1 MFWEVVVPGEDGS
14 ASKTVTV
21 EAENWFSALRSSLNK
36 HGSGGQLI
44 SNLTCDIKP
53 DRSVHVTDFVTRK
66 VFTLRPLEK
75 SGAAPAA
82 PVAAIATPKRSAV
95 EPDPAVDG
103 LPSDLPRCKGFF
115 RRDEAPDDASGI
127 FFRERML
134 AVAPGTDTDGAARL
148 AMAVFERL
156 QEMGTT
162 AGTKMFVTVQVFD
175 HEFEGRFERP
185 AIAALEWK
193 EWSPK
198 KAKIQFPLSGA
209 EEIRFSRVSV
219 PPPAPEAAPP
229 VALVEAAPP
238 VALVEAP
245 QPAAAPQAVTP
256 APRGH
261 ARPSVD
267 SVASAP
273 GPGPAQVPIPLV
285 AAPDKAVPL
294 DLRPATSPAQRK
306 IQPET
311 PTASRTEKKPS
322 AEMRAHPGKD
332 PHKKRQTGEGVVL
345 DDLFF
350 QAFERMHE
358 IYSHRDHDK
367 VAEFA
372 LGVAREFIK
381 CEAGSTMLITP
392 GKYELYV
399 AAAQGPVAKSL
410 YGKRMS
416 LTKGI
421 VGFATRAGAVVTVSD
436 PENDP
441 RFHDEFDK
449 LTSYRTR
456 NVLCAP
462 IQFEGKTIGAIELLN
477 SPREAGFLQSE
488 ANVLSYVA
496 GAVGEYIDTSLPS
509 REAEFSDREFAEFL
523 PARKAE
529 ALRRAEEKRNGKPAV
544 PAPAAAPA
552 KPAAPAAAKAVA
564 PSAAKPVVKTT
575 IAETPAA
582 KKTQPPP
589 AQSSGKNKKKR
600 KR

>member
-1 MFWEVVVPGEDGS
+1 MLWEVVVPGDDGAS
-14 ASKTVTV
+14 SKTVTV
-21 EAENWFSALRSSLNK
+21 EAENWFSALRSSLSR
-36 HGSGGQLI
+36 HGSGGHLI

-66 VFTLRPLEK
+66 VFTLKPVGGA
-75 SGAAPAA
+75 SGAADRAAPAA
-82 PVAAIATPKRSAV
+82 AVQAPKSEPAA
-95 EPDPAVDG
+95 PDPAVD
-103 LPSDLPRCKGFF
+103 DLPPGVPRCAGFF

-127 FFRERML
+127 FYRERML
-134 AVAPGTDTDGAARL
+134 AVASGTNADDAARL

-156 QEMGTT
+156 QALGTS
-162 AGTKMFVTVQVFD
+162 AGTKLFVTVQVFD
-175 HEFEGRFERP
+175 HVFEGRFERP

-209 EEIRFSRVSV
+209 EEIRFARSSV
-219 PPPAPEAAPP
+219 APPAPDFAPP
-229 VALVEAAPP
+229 VAAAFAAQPIDLVASAPP
-238 VALVEAP
+238 VAVTAAP
-245 QPAAAPQAVTP
+245 QPAAP
-256 APRGH
+256 APRAH

-267 SVASAP
+267 DVASAP
-273 GPGPAQVPIPLV
+273 RLAPAPIPLV
-285 AAPDKAVPL
+285 AAPGKAAPVE
-294 DLRPATSPAQRK
+294 LRPATSSAQRK
-306 IQPET
+306 FHTEAAAP
-311 PTASRTEKKPS
+311 PRAEKKPS
-322 AEMRAHPGKD
+322 AEMQAQPGKE
-332 PHKKRQTGEGVVL
+332 PQKKRQTGEGVVL

-358 IYSHRDHDK
+358 IYSYRDHDK

-372 LGVAREFIK
+372 LKLAQEFIK
-381 CEAGSTMLITP
+381 SEAGSTMLITP

-399 AAAQGPVAKSL
+399 AAAQGSVARSL
-410 YGKRMS
+410 QGKRMS

-449 LTSYRTR
+449 LTNFKTR
-456 NVLCAP
+456 NVVCAP

-477 SPREAGFLQSE
+477 SPRETGFLQTE
-488 ANVLSYVA
+488 ANVLSYIA

-523 PARKAE
+523 PAKKAQ
-529 ALRRAEEKRNGKPAV
+529 ALRRAEEKRNGKTPAV
-544 PAPAAAPA
+544 APAAAPA
-552 KPAAPAAAKAVA
+552 RTAVQAKAAEKPA
-564 PSAAKPVVKTT
+564 VKNTM
-575 IAETPAA
+575 AETPAA
-582 KKTQPPP
+582 KKTLPPP
-589 AQSSGKNKKKR
+589 SQSAGKGKKKR